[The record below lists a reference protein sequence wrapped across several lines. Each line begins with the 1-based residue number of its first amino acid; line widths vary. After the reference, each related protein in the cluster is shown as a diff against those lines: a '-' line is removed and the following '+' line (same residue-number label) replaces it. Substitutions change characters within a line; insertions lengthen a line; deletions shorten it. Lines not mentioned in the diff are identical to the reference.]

1 MGGHDPRTPH
11 TGAMV
16 PPATAVTDL
25 DARQRRDSSSS
36 WLVAQADVA
45 AKVALLIMLV
55 LVLVDP
61 TWGNLEGKAPG
72 PRALTY
78 PMLAFVLPVWWL
90 ARGRLQPYPWAAD
103 LLVTVPCFS
112 DILGNRLDLYDQIVW
127 FDDWVHFMN
136 TGLLSA
142 AFLLLTRR
150 SSETPG
156 AILARSVAFGL
167 SVSLLWEIGEYA
179 AFITTSSEM
188 PTAYADTLMDLS
200 LGWLGA
206 VTAAVAVIVARSR
219 ADVDSTR

>member
-1 MGGHDPRTPH
+1 
-11 TGAMV
+11 MV
-16 PPATAVTDL
+16 SPAPAVTDL
-25 DARQRRDSSSS
+25 DVDQRREPTTT
-36 WLVAQADVA
+36 WLVAQANIA
-45 AKVALLIMLV
+45 AKTALLIMLV

-61 TWGNLEGKAPG
+61 SWGNLEGKAPG

-78 PMLAFVLPVWWL
+78 PMLAFILPVWWL
-90 ARGRLQPYPWAAD
+90 ARGRLQPYPWVAD

-112 DILGNRLDLYDQIVW
+112 DVLGNRLDLYDQIVW

-206 VTAAVAVIVARSR
+206 VTAAVAVIVARRQASLR
-219 ADVDSTR
+219 SEL

>member
-1 MGGHDPRTPH
+1 
-11 TGAMV
+11 MV
-16 PPATAVTDL
+16 PPVTAVD
-25 DARQRRDSSSS
+25 DHAIDQRRDSSTT

-45 AKVALLIMLV
+45 AKVALLVMLV

-61 TWGNLEGKAPG
+61 SWGNLEGKAPG
-72 PRALTY
+72 PRALAY

-90 ARGRLQPYPWAAD
+90 VRGRVQPYPWVAD
-103 LLVTVPCFS
+103 LMVTIPCFS
-112 DILGNRLDLYDQIVW
+112 DVLGNRLDLYDQIVW

-150 SSETPG
+150 NHETPG
-156 AILARSVAFGL
+156 ATFARSVAFGL
-167 SVSLLWEIGEYA
+167 SVSLAWEIAEYA

-206 VTAAVAVIVARSR
+206 ATAAIAVILARKR
-219 ADVDSTR
+219 AVLR